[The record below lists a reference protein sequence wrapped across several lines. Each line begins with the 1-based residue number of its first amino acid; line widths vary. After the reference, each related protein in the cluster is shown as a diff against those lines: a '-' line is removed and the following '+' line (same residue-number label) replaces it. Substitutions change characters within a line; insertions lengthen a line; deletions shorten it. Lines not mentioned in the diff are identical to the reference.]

1 MSRGAR
7 GAQGLFT
14 CNIVIDKLDNLMF
27 EDWTLRSSLVNATS
41 DFNALFASDIYG
53 KMVKDI
59 LPSKLCDPAHNTT
72 FVRDFSRH
80 NEPNSSWSV
89 SLEAPPFSVL
99 MISLLPLQS
108 CTRTLFM
115 VKEIVSCILVQSKD
129 DAMITINHSETSS
142 TR

>member
-27 EDWTLRSSLVNATS
+27 EDKTLRSSLVNATS
-41 DFNALFASDIYG
+41 DFKLSSPDIYG
-53 KMVKDI
+53 KMVKDT
-59 LPSKLCDPAHNTT
+59 LPSKLCDLGHNTT
-72 FVRDFSRH
+72 FARDFSRH

-108 CTRTLFM
+108 CTRTLFW
-115 VKEIVSCILVQSKD
+115 
-129 DAMITINHSETSS
+129 
-142 TR
+142 